1 MLREN
6 GWTTPPEEHASHPH
20 GNGRL
25 GIPRLR
31 PTGLK
36 LSREDR
42 TTIGTIPF
50 PQMRT
55 HTIPQTNTHGTP
67 ADRKAR
73 PPHMFLSHA
82 QIGPGPPNHEICQQ
96 PKNQR
101 TERSIH
107 QSKKPGSLQ
116 ERQFTSCSK
125 DQPTRD
131 HKSPR
136 VWSASKANQCGSQQ
150 PGPSGSR
157 PMQMQC
163 ASTPALDQD
172 HGELSP
178 PTRSSV
184 SCQKIFSN
192 CSERTKEK
200 GSTSQ
205 TSHTYR

>member
-1 MLREN
+1 MDNTPRGTRE
-6 GWTTPPEEHASHPH
+6 PPSWQWSP
-20 GNGRL
+20 GNPVPPPNRPEALPGRQ
-25 GIPRLR
+25 
-31 PTGLK
+31 
-36 LSREDR
+36 DDHR
-42 TTIGTIPF
+42 T
-50 PQMRT
+50 
-55 HTIPQTNTHGTP
+55 QTNTHGTP

-73 PPHMFLSHA
+73 PPHTFLSHA
-82 QIGPGPPNHEICQQ
+82 QIGPGLPNHEICQQ
-96 PKNQR
+96 PKNQC

-107 QSKKPGSLQ
+107 QSKKPGSPQ

-131 HKSPR
+131 HKS
-136 VWSASKANQCGSQQ
+136 GSGPQARRTNVDLQ
-150 PGPSGSR
+150 PGLSGSR
-157 PMQMQC
+157 PTLMQC
-163 ASTPALDQD
+163 ANTPAIDQD